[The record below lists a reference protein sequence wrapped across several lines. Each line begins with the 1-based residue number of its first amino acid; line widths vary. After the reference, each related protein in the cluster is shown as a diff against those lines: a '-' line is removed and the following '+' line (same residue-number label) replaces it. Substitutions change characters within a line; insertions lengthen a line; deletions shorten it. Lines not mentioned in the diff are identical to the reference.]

1 MYYRTEIPKLYLV
14 YTLIPKFENILNFAL
29 VKILHHR
36 LGRVV
41 MDELALHPL
50 IQSDRWE
57 MHVF

>member
-14 YTLIPKFENILNFAL
+14 YILIPKFENILNFAL
-29 VKILHHR
+29 LKILHPR
-36 LGRVV
+36 LAWVV

-50 IQSDRWE
+50 IQSDRQE